1 MKYPPIPFEKL
12 EVGQKYTGT
21 VRSITDFGAFVDI
34 GAEGD
39 GLLHISR
46 ISEERVNDVH
56 DYLEEEQDVEVW
68 ISGLRDDGKFGL
80 TMIEGR
86 LDGGGGPRKPA
97 DLTPFEA
104 ISSEDWLEGTVRN
117 IAPFGAFV
125 SVTLPTGESADGLV
139 HISQL
144 TDGFVEDVS
153 SVVETG
159 QSVKV
164 RIQSV
169 DLERGKM
176 SLSMKEDGFGGS
188 FQAARPP
195 ADLSAFEGI
204 SSDQWLTGKVARVA
218 GFGAF
223 VTVTVP
229 DGEATADGLVHI
241 TQIKDGFVESVEDE
255 LQQDQEVQ
263 VRIQSVD
270 VMSGKMSLTMKSED
284 Y

>member
-1 MKYPPIPFEKL
+1 MGRE
-12 EVGQKYTGT
+12 
-21 VRSITDFGAFVDI
+21 FGAFVDI
-34 GAEGD
+34 GAESD

-56 DYLEEEQDVEVW
+56 DYLEEGQDVEVW

-80 TMIEGR
+80 TMVEGR
-86 LDGGGGPRKPA
+86 LDSGGGPRKPA
-97 DLTPFEA
+97 DLTAFEA
-104 ISSEDWLEGTVRN
+104 ISPEDWVEGTVRN
-117 IAPFGAFV
+117 TAVFGAFV

-144 TDGFVEDVS
+144 ADGFVEDVS
-153 SVVETG
+153 SIVEVG
-159 QSVKV
+159 QNVKV
-164 RIQSV
+164 RIISV

-176 SLSMKEDGFGGS
+176 SLSMKAGFGGGA
-188 FQAARPP
+188 QAARPP

-218 GFGAF
+218 AFGAF
-223 VTVTVP
+223 VTVTAP
-229 DGEATADGLVHI
+229 DSEAVADGLVHI

-270 VMSGKMSLTMKSED
+270 VMGGKMSLTMKSED